1 MKFPISKLI
10 IILVTSII
18 FGLLLFIV
26 SIYQFDSPISKDS
39 ESVLPL
45 ELIFLESVGVF
56 GNGLEQFDR
65 PHAIDFFNNQLF
77 VLDTGNNRIQIFS
90 EDLKLI
96 SIIPISTNGP
106 QGIGVTNEKI
116 FVADTYEYKI
126 KSFDHTGKFLN
137 QFDVSWTRDLEADE
151 DFVYVLE
158 PHKSSIQVYD
168 HLGNQIR
175 EFNAHR
181 NLHYLNSNS
190 KNLIASGPHP
200 SLDIPP
206 EVLIFDKETG
216 NLEQRFKTS
225 QDVNGSMMYQKYI
238 FVVDHDTIKVYD
250 FDGNLFSQQKIE
262 RGSNESD
269 LTQIEISNNIVY
281 VLDTHGHSIK
291 SFKIIYE

>member
-1 MKFPISKLI
+1 MKSSFSKLI
-10 IILVTSII
+10 IVLITSII
-18 FGLLLFIV
+18 FGLLLFMV
-26 SIYQFDSPISKDS
+26 SIYQSDSTISKDS
-39 ESVLPL
+39 ESALTL
-45 ELIFLESVGVF
+45 ELIFLKSVGAF

-96 SIIPISTNGP
+96 SIIPINTNAP

-137 QFDVSWTRDLEADE
+137 EFDVSWTRDLEADE
-151 DFVYVLE
+151 NFVYVLE

-181 NLHYLNSNS
+181 NIHYLNSNS

-216 NLEQRFKTS
+216 NLEQRFETS
-225 QDVNGSMMYQKYI
+225 QDVNGSMMYKKNI
-238 FVVDHDTIKVYD
+238 FVLDGDSIKVYD
-250 FDGNLFSQQKIE
+250 LNGNLFSQYNVE
-262 RGSNESD
+262 RENIKP
-269 LTQIEISNNIVY
+269 LIQIEISNNIVY
-281 VLDTHGHSIK
+281 VLDTHDPSIK

>member
-96 SIIPISTNGP
+96 SIIP
-106 QGIGVTNEKI
+106 
-116 FVADTYEYKI
+116 
-126 KSFDHTGKFLN
+126 L
-137 QFDVSWTRDLEADE
+137 
-151 DFVYVLE
+151 
-158 PHKSSIQVYD
+158 
-168 HLGNQIR
+168 
-175 EFNAHR
+175 
-181 NLHYLNSNS
+181 
-190 KNLIASGPHP
+190 
-200 SLDIPP
+200 
-206 EVLIFDKETG
+206 
-216 NLEQRFKTS
+216 S
-225 QDVNGSMMYQKYI
+225 Q
-238 FVVDHDTIKVYD
+238 
-250 FDGNLFSQQKIE
+250 
-262 RGSNESD
+262 
-269 LTQIEISNNIVY
+269 
-281 VLDTHGHSIK
+281 
-291 SFKIIYE
+291 

>member
-1 MKFPISKLI
+1 MKLSFSKLI
-10 IILVTSII
+10 IGLVTSIS

-26 SIYQFDSPISKDS
+26 SIYQFDSTISNDS
-39 ESVLPL
+39 ESVSTL
-45 ELIFLESVGVF
+45 ELISLTSVGVF

-65 PHAIDFFNNQLF
+65 PHGMDFFDNQLF

-90 EDLKLI
+90 EDLNLI
-96 SIIPISTNGP
+96 SIIPINTDEP
-106 QGIGVTNEKI
+106 QGISVTNEKI
-116 FVADTYEYKI
+116 FVADTYDYKI

-137 QFDVSWTRDLEADE
+137 EFDVSWTRDLEADE

-175 EFNAHR
+175 ELNAHR

-190 KNLIASGPHP
+190 INLIASGPHP
-200 SLDIPP
+200 SLKIPP
-206 EVLIFDKETG
+206 EVLIFNKETG
-216 NLEQRFKTS
+216 NIEQRFKTS
-225 QDVNGSMMYQKYI
+225 QNVNGSMMYQKYI
-238 FVVDHDTIKVYD
+238 FVVDRDTIKAYD
-250 FDGNLFSQQKIE
+250 FDGNLFSQHKIE
-262 RGSNESD
+262 RGSNES
-269 LTQIEISNNIVY
+269 LTQIEISNDIVY